1 MPFMAFLTAILLIT
15 GMPVAGLALPT
26 WPLRGDSNKQTP
38 LESKPPSG
46 RLQEVAPPGAVQQL
60 REKLQRYQ
68 PNLRL
73 VTPTDDSVINADT
86 VELILDVKNWP
97 ISRDDQLG
105 LGPHVVVQI
114 DNQPPR
120 QLHELEANRVS
131 VRLNDLAPG
140 SHRFSA
146 WAAYPWGEAVKTPGA
161 NLQGRFHL
169 WQRMEGTQPGSNAPW
184 LVPVT
189 NSADP
194 ALQPLL
200 LDWLIWN
207 APLQNL
213 RDGDGRWR
221 LRLSVDGDSFLV
233 DHQEALWLKGNS
245 SSRGNLVQMELLNG
259 VGEPITPEF
268 NNRLIHQS
276 GQRATSPTWL
286 KAHLTEEELT
296 RLSGAPRIPSADL
309 ETEAIDKPEPLLNRT
324 TKPEAKPVSSA
335 KAVSESPNGDEA
347 KPDSDIEPTPGA
359 RNVQEAAKAPE
370 AETAPGAEQAADTKK
385 GATTLIE
392 SDPTTSPRNDAL
404 VDEQDT
410 PEQTNESAYKQSPDV
425 FREDVMDEDVMD
437 EDVMDEDVVDKD
449 VVKENL
455 VSEDIAPPNE
465 PKASDDQAPR
475 LQRDNPSMPVP
486 SASEERLVPTSRLG
500 GSARELLNDDGS
512 LRKP

>member
-1 MPFMAFLTAILLIT
+1 MSRPGLMPFMGLLMAMLLIT

-26 WPLRGDSNKQTP
+26 WPLQRGSNQDTS
-38 LESKPPSG
+38 LSSQSPSG

-73 VTPTDDSVINADT
+73 VSPTDDSVINADS
-86 VELILDVKNWP
+86 VDLVLDVRDWP
-97 ISRDDQLG
+97 VSRDIELG

-120 QLHELEANRVS
+120 QLDELDGNRV
-131 VRLNDLAPG
+131 RLRIDGLSAG

-146 WAAYPWGEAVKTPGA
+146 WAAYPWGEAIKTPGA

-169 WQRMEGTQPGSNAPW
+169 WQRVEGTQPEDDAPW

-189 NSADP
+189 SSASP

-200 LDWLIWN
+200 LDWIIWN

-233 DHQEALWLKGNS
+233 DQQEALWLKGSPS
-245 SSRGNLVQMELLNG
+245 SSGNLVQMELLNG

-268 NNRLIHQS
+268 NNQLIHQS
-276 GQRATSPTWL
+276 GRKTPPPTWL
-286 KAHLTEEELT
+286 KARLTEDELA
-296 RLSGAPRIPSADL
+296 RLSGTPLIPAEEL
-309 ETEAIDKPEPLLNRT
+309 VPEAKATPEPIEERE
-324 TKPEAKPVSSA
+324 TKPEAQPVVTAESLT
-335 KAVSESPNGDEA
+335 ESPDDDEATASPKPEASAEAEKVEESGNGVSDLMESEPEPKLKADALGDEQDSTD
-347 KPDSDIEPTPGA
+347 DSDDSTF
-359 RNVQEAAKAPE
+359 
-370 AETAPGAEQAADTKK
+370 EQAADDVSKDN
-385 GATTLIE
+385 
-392 SDPTTSPRNDAL
+392 SDDL
-404 VDEQDT
+404 
-410 PEQTNESAYKQSPDV
+410 
-425 FREDVMDEDVMD
+425 
-437 EDVMDEDVVDKD
+437 
-449 VVKENL
+449 
-455 VSEDIAPPNE
+455 APPAE
-465 PKASDDQAPR
+465 PIALDDQAP
-475 LQRDNPSMPVP
+475 LPKSEKPSMPVP
-486 SASEERLVPTSRLG
+486 SASEERLIPTSRLG

>member
-1 MPFMAFLTAILLIT
+1 MSRPGLMPLMGLLMAMLLIT

-26 WPLRGDSNKQTP
+26 WPLQRSSNQDTS
-38 LESKPPSG
+38 LSSQSPSG

-73 VTPTDDSVINADT
+73 VSPTEDNVINADS
-86 VELILDVKNWP
+86 VDLVLDVRDWP
-97 ISRDDQLG
+97 VSRDIELG

-120 QLHELEANRVS
+120 QLDELDGNRV
-131 VRLNDLAPG
+131 RLRIDGLSAG

-146 WAAYPWGEAVKTPGA
+146 WAAYPWGEAIKTPGA

-169 WQRMEGTQPGSNAPW
+169 WQRVEGTQPEDDAPW

-189 NSADP
+189 SSASP

-200 LDWLIWN
+200 LDWIIWN

-233 DHQEALWLKGNS
+233 DQQEALWLKGSPS
-245 SSRGNLVQMELLNG
+245 SSGNLVQMELLNG

-268 NNRLIHQS
+268 NNKLIHQS
-276 GQRATSPTWL
+276 GRKTPPPTWL
-286 KAHLTEEELT
+286 KARLTVDELA
-296 RLSGAPRIPSADL
+296 RLSGTPLIPAEEL
-309 ETEAIDKPEPLLNRT
+309 VPEAKATPEPIEERE
-324 TKPEAKPVSSA
+324 TKPEAQPVVTAESLTKSPDDDEATASPKPEASAEAEKVEESGNGVSDLME
-335 KAVSESPNGDEA
+335 SEPEPKLNADALGDEQDSTD
-347 KPDSDIEPTPGA
+347 DSDDSTF
-359 RNVQEAAKAPE
+359 
-370 AETAPGAEQAADTKK
+370 EQAADDVSKDN
-385 GATTLIE
+385 
-392 SDPTTSPRNDAL
+392 SDDL
-404 VDEQDT
+404 
-410 PEQTNESAYKQSPDV
+410 
-425 FREDVMDEDVMD
+425 
-437 EDVMDEDVVDKD
+437 
-449 VVKENL
+449 
-455 VSEDIAPPNE
+455 APPAE
-465 PKASDDQAPR
+465 PIALDDQAP
-475 LQRDNPSMPVP
+475 LPKSEKPSMPVP
-486 SASEERLVPTSRLG
+486 SASEERLIPTSRLG

>member
-1 MPFMAFLTAILLIT
+1 MSRPGLMPFMGLLMAMLLIT

-26 WPLRGDSNKQTP
+26 WPLQRSSNQDTS
-38 LESKPPSG
+38 LSSQSPSG

-73 VTPTDDSVINADT
+73 VSPTDDSVINADS
-86 VELILDVKNWP
+86 VDLVLDVRDWP
-97 ISRDDQLG
+97 VSRDIELG

-120 QLHELEANRVS
+120 QLDELDGNRV
-131 VRLNDLAPG
+131 RLRIDGLSAG

-146 WAAYPWGEAVKTPGA
+146 WAAYPWGEAIKTPGA

-169 WQRMEGTQPGSNAPW
+169 WQRVEGTQPEDDAPW

-189 NSADP
+189 SSASP

-200 LDWLIWN
+200 LDWIIWN

-233 DHQEALWLKGNS
+233 DQQEALWLKGSPS
-245 SSRGNLVQMELLNG
+245 SSGNLVQMELLNG

-268 NNRLIHQS
+268 NNKLIHQS
-276 GQRATSPTWL
+276 GRKTPRPMWL
-286 KAHLTEEELT
+286 KARLTEDELA
-296 RLSGAPRIPSADL
+296 RLSGTPLIPAEEL
-309 ETEAIDKPEPLLNRT
+309 VPEAKATPEPIEERE
-324 TKPEAKPVSSA
+324 TKPEAQPVVTAESLT
-335 KAVSESPNGDEA
+335 ESPDDDEA
-347 KPDSDIEPTPGA
+347 TASPKP
-359 RNVQEAAKAPE
+359 EASPE
-370 AETAPGAEQAADTKK
+370 AEKVEESGNGVSDLMESEPEPKLNADALGDEQDSTDDSDDSTFEQAADDVSKDN
-385 GATTLIE
+385 
-392 SDPTTSPRNDAL
+392 SDNLAAPAEPIAL
-404 VDEQDT
+404 
-410 PEQTNESAYKQSPDV
+410 
-425 FREDVMDEDVMD
+425 
-437 EDVMDEDVVDKD
+437 
-449 VVKENL
+449 
-455 VSEDIAPPNE
+455 
-465 PKASDDQAPR
+465 DDQAP
-475 LQRDNPSMPVP
+475 LPKSEKPSMPVP
-486 SASEERLVPTSRLG
+486 SASEERLIPTSRLG

>member
-1 MPFMAFLTAILLIT
+1 MSRPGLMPFMGLLMAMLLIT

-26 WPLRGDSNKQTP
+26 WPLQRSSNQDTS
-38 LESKPPSG
+38 LSSQSPSG

-73 VTPTDDSVINADT
+73 VSPTDDSVINADS
-86 VELILDVKNWP
+86 VDLVLDVRDWP
-97 ISRDDQLG
+97 VSRDIELG

-120 QLHELEANRVS
+120 QLDELDGNRV
-131 VRLNDLAPG
+131 RLRIDGLSAG

-146 WAAYPWGEAVKTPGA
+146 WAAYPWGEAIKTPRA

-169 WQRMEGTQPGSNAPW
+169 WQRIEGTQPEDDAPW

-189 NSADP
+189 SSASP

-200 LDWLIWN
+200 LDWIIWN

-233 DHQEALWLKGNS
+233 DQQEALWLKGSPS
-245 SSRGNLVQMELLNG
+245 SSGNLVQMELLNG

-268 NNRLIHQS
+268 NNKLIHQS
-276 GQRATSPTWL
+276 GRKTPPPTWL
-286 KAHLTEEELT
+286 KARLTEDELA
-296 RLSGAPRIPSADL
+296 RLSGTPLIPAEEL
-309 ETEAIDKPEPLLNRT
+309 VPEAKATPEPIEERE
-324 TKPEAKPVSSA
+324 TKPEAQPVVTAESLT
-335 KAVSESPNGDEA
+335 ESPDDDEATASPKPEASAEAEKVEESGNGVSDLMESEPEPKLKADALGDEQDSTD
-347 KPDSDIEPTPGA
+347 DSDDSTF
-359 RNVQEAAKAPE
+359 
-370 AETAPGAEQAADTKK
+370 EQAADDVSKDN
-385 GATTLIE
+385 
-392 SDPTTSPRNDAL
+392 SDDL
-404 VDEQDT
+404 
-410 PEQTNESAYKQSPDV
+410 
-425 FREDVMDEDVMD
+425 
-437 EDVMDEDVVDKD
+437 
-449 VVKENL
+449 
-455 VSEDIAPPNE
+455 APPAE
-465 PKASDDQAPR
+465 PIALDDQAP
-475 LQRDNPSMPVP
+475 LPKSEKPSMPVP
-486 SASEERLVPTSRLG
+486 SASEERLIPTSRLG

>member
-1 MPFMAFLTAILLIT
+1 MSRPGLMPFMAFLTAILLIT
-15 GMPVAGLALPT
+15 GMPVAGMALPT
-26 WPLRGDSNKQTP
+26 WPLRGDGNKQTP

-46 RLQEVAPPGAVQQL
+46 RLQEVAPPGAIQQL

-73 VTPTDDSVINADT
+73 VTPTDDSVINADS
-86 VELILDVKNWP
+86 VDFVLDVRDWP
-97 ISRDDQLG
+97 VSRDIELG

-120 QLHELEANRVS
+120 QLDELDGNRV
-131 VRLNDLAPG
+131 RLRIDGLSAG

-146 WAAYPWGEAVKTPGA
+146 WAAYPWGEAIKTPGA

-169 WQRMEGTQPGSNAPW
+169 WQRVEGTQPENDAPW

-189 NSADP
+189 SSANP

-200 LDWLIWN
+200 LDWIIWN

-233 DHQEALWLKGNS
+233 DQQEALWLKGSS

-268 NNRLIHQS
+268 NNQLIHQS
-276 GQRATSPTWL
+276 GRKTTPPTWL
-286 KAHLTEEELT
+286 KARLTEDELE
-296 RLSGAPRIPSADL
+296 RLSGTPLIPAEEL
-309 ETEAIDKPEPLLNRT
+309 VPEAKATPEPIEERE
-324 TKPEAKPVSSA
+324 TKPEAQPVVTA
-335 KAVSESPNGDEA
+335 EKLTESPDEDEA
-347 KPDSDIEPTPGA
+347 TASPKP
-359 RNVQEAAKAPE
+359 KASPE
-370 AETAPGAEQAADTKK
+370 AEKVEESGNGVSDLMGSEPEPKLNAVALGDEQDSTDDSDDSTFEQAADDVSKDN
-385 GATTLIE
+385 
-392 SDPTTSPRNDAL
+392 SDDL
-404 VDEQDT
+404 
-410 PEQTNESAYKQSPDV
+410 
-425 FREDVMDEDVMD
+425 
-437 EDVMDEDVVDKD
+437 
-449 VVKENL
+449 
-455 VSEDIAPPNE
+455 APPAE
-465 PKASDDQAPR
+465 PIALDDQPP
-475 LQRDNPSMPVP
+475 LPKSEKPSMPVP
-486 SASEERLVPTSRLG
+486 SASEERLIPTSRLG

>member
-1 MPFMAFLTAILLIT
+1 MSRPGLMPFMGLLMAMLLIT

-26 WPLRGDSNKQTP
+26 WPLQRGSNQDTS
-38 LESKPPSG
+38 LSSQSPSG

-73 VTPTDDSVINADT
+73 VSPTDDSVINADS
-86 VELILDVKNWP
+86 VDLVLDVRDWP
-97 ISRDDQLG
+97 VSRDIELG

-120 QLHELEANRVS
+120 QLDELDGNRV
-131 VRLNDLAPG
+131 RLRIDGLSAG

-146 WAAYPWGEAVKTPGA
+146 WAAYPWGEAIKTPGA

-169 WQRMEGTQPGSNAPW
+169 WQRVEGTQPEDDAPW

-189 NSADP
+189 SSASP

-200 LDWLIWN
+200 LDWIIWN

-233 DHQEALWLKGNS
+233 DQQEALWLKGSPS
-245 SSRGNLVQMELLNG
+245 SSGNLVQMELLNG

-268 NNRLIHQS
+268 NNQLIHQS
-276 GQRATSPTWL
+276 GRKTPPPTWL
-286 KAHLTEEELT
+286 KARLTEDELA
-296 RLSGAPRIPSADL
+296 RLSGTPLIPAEEL
-309 ETEAIDKPEPLLNRT
+309 VPEAKATPEPIEERE
-324 TKPEAKPVSSA
+324 TKPEAQPVVTAESLTASPDDDEATASPKPEASAEAEKVEESGNGVSDLME
-335 KAVSESPNGDEA
+335 SEPEPKLNADALGDEQDSTD
-347 KPDSDIEPTPGA
+347 DSDDSTF
-359 RNVQEAAKAPE
+359 
-370 AETAPGAEQAADTKK
+370 EQAADDVSKDN
-385 GATTLIE
+385 
-392 SDPTTSPRNDAL
+392 SDDL
-404 VDEQDT
+404 
-410 PEQTNESAYKQSPDV
+410 
-425 FREDVMDEDVMD
+425 
-437 EDVMDEDVVDKD
+437 
-449 VVKENL
+449 
-455 VSEDIAPPNE
+455 APPAE
-465 PKASDDQAPR
+465 PIALDDQAP
-475 LQRDNPSMPVP
+475 LPKSEKPSMPVP
-486 SASEERLVPTSRLG
+486 SASEERLIPTSRLG

>member
-1 MPFMAFLTAILLIT
+1 MSRPGLMQFMGLLMAMLLIT

-26 WPLRGDSNKQTP
+26 WPLQRSSNQDTS
-38 LESKPPSG
+38 LSSQSPSG

-73 VTPTDDSVINADT
+73 VSPTDDSVINADS
-86 VELILDVKNWP
+86 VDLVLDVRDWP
-97 ISRDDQLG
+97 VSRDIELG

-120 QLHELEANRVS
+120 QLDELDGNRV
-131 VRLNDLAPG
+131 RLRIDGLSAG

-146 WAAYPWGEAVKTPGA
+146 WAAYPWGEAIKTPGA

-169 WQRMEGTQPGSNAPW
+169 WQRVEGTQPEDDAPW

-189 NSADP
+189 SSASP

-200 LDWLIWN
+200 LDWIIWN

-233 DHQEALWLKGNS
+233 DQQEALWLKGSPS
-245 SSRGNLVQMELLNG
+245 SSGNLVQMELLNG

-268 NNRLIHQS
+268 NNKLIHQS
-276 GQRATSPTWL
+276 GRKMPRPTWL
-286 KAHLTEEELT
+286 KARLTEDELA
-296 RLSGAPRIPSADL
+296 RLSGTPLIPAEEL
-309 ETEAIDKPEPLLNRT
+309 VPEAKATPEPIEERE
-324 TKPEAKPVSSA
+324 TKPEAQPVVTAESLT
-335 KAVSESPNGDEA
+335 ESPDDDEA
-347 KPDSDIEPTPGA
+347 TASPKP
-359 RNVQEAAKAPE
+359 EASPE
-370 AETAPGAEQAADTKK
+370 AEKVEESGNGVSDLMESEPEPKLNADALGGEQDSTDDSDDSTFEQAADDVSKDN
-385 GATTLIE
+385 
-392 SDPTTSPRNDAL
+392 SD
-404 VDEQDT
+404 
-410 PEQTNESAYKQSPDV
+410 
-425 FREDVMDEDVMD
+425 
-437 EDVMDEDVVDKD
+437 
-449 VVKENL
+449 NL
-455 VSEDIAPPNE
+455 APPAE
-465 PKASDDQAPR
+465 PIALDDQAPVR
-475 LQRDNPSMPVP
+475 KSGKPSMPVP
-486 SASEERLVPTSRLG
+486 SASEERLIPTSRLG

>member
-1 MPFMAFLTAILLIT
+1 MSRPGLMPFMAFLTAILLIT

-26 WPLRGDSNKQTP
+26 WSLRGDGNKQTP
-38 LESKPPSG
+38 LESEPPSG

-120 QLHELEANRVS
+120 RLDELNANRVS
-131 VRLNDLAPG
+131 VKLNDLAPG

-146 WAAYPWGEAVKTPGA
+146 WAAYPWGEAVKTPNA

-276 GQRATSPTWL
+276 GQKATSPTWL
-286 KAHLTEEELT
+286 KAKLTEEELT
-296 RLSGAPRIPSADL
+296 RLSGAPRIRSADL
-309 ETEAIDKPEPLLNRT
+309 EPEVIDKPDSLLNRA
-324 TKPEAKPVSSA
+324 TKQEAKPVSSP
-335 KAVSESPNGDEA
+335 KAVSESTNRVDA

-359 RNVQEAAKAPE
+359 KNVQETAKV
-370 AETAPGAEQAADTKK
+370 PGAEKAADPKK

-392 SDPTTSPRNDAL
+392 SDPATSPRNDAL
-404 VDEQDT
+404 VDEQDI
-410 PEQTNESAYKQSPDV
+410 PEQPDESAYKQAPDGV
-425 FREDVMDEDVMD
+425 REDVVGEDV
-437 EDVMDEDVVDKD
+437 VDEDVV
-449 VVKENL
+449 KEDIG
-455 VSEDIAPPNE
+455 SEDIAPQNE
-465 PKASDDQAPR
+465 PRASDQAPR
-475 LQRDNPSMPVP
+475 LQRDKPSMPVP
-486 SASEERLVPTSRLG
+486 SASEERLVPSSRLG

>member
-1 MPFMAFLTAILLIT
+1 MSRPGLMPFMGLLMAMLLIT

-26 WPLRGDSNKQTP
+26 WPLQRSSNQDTS
-38 LESKPPSG
+38 LSSQSPSG

-73 VTPTDDSVINADT
+73 VSPTDDSVINADS
-86 VELILDVKNWP
+86 VDLVLDVRDWP
-97 ISRDDQLG
+97 VSRDIELG

-120 QLHELEANRVS
+120 QLDELDGNRV
-131 VRLNDLAPG
+131 RLRIDGLSAG

-146 WAAYPWGEAVKTPGA
+146 WAAYPWGEAIKTPGA

-169 WQRMEGTQPGSNAPW
+169 WQRVEGTQPEDDAPW

-189 NSADP
+189 SSASP

-200 LDWLIWN
+200 LDWIIWN

-233 DHQEALWLKGNS
+233 DQQEALWLKGSPS
-245 SSRGNLVQMELLNG
+245 SSGNLVQMELLNG

-268 NNRLIHQS
+268 NNKLIHQS
-276 GQRATSPTWL
+276 GRKTPPPTWL
-286 KAHLTEEELT
+286 KARLTEDELA
-296 RLSGAPRIPSADL
+296 RLSGTPLIPAEEL
-309 ETEAIDKPEPLLNRT
+309 VPEAKATPEPIEERE
-324 TKPEAKPVSSA
+324 TKPEAQPVVTAESLT
-335 KAVSESPNGDEA
+335 ESPDDDEATASPKPEASAEAEKVEESGNGVSDLMESEPEPKLKADALGDEQDSTD
-347 KPDSDIEPTPGA
+347 DSDDSTF
-359 RNVQEAAKAPE
+359 
-370 AETAPGAEQAADTKK
+370 EQAADDVSKDN
-385 GATTLIE
+385 
-392 SDPTTSPRNDAL
+392 SDDL
-404 VDEQDT
+404 
-410 PEQTNESAYKQSPDV
+410 
-425 FREDVMDEDVMD
+425 
-437 EDVMDEDVVDKD
+437 
-449 VVKENL
+449 
-455 VSEDIAPPNE
+455 APPAE
-465 PKASDDQAPR
+465 PIALDDQAP
-475 LQRDNPSMPVP
+475 LPKSEKPSMPVP
-486 SASEERLVPTSRLG
+486 SASEERLIPTSRLG

>member
-1 MPFMAFLTAILLIT
+1 MSRPGLMPFMAFLMAILLIT

-26 WPLRGDSNKQTP
+26 WPLRGDVNKQTP

-86 VELILDVKNWP
+86 VELIFDVKNWP

-309 ETEAIDKPEPLLNRT
+309 E
-324 TKPEAKPVSSA
+324 PEAKPVSSA
-335 KAVSESPNGDEA
+335 KAVSESPNGDDA
-347 KPDSDIEPTPGA
+347 KPDSDTEPTPGA
-359 RNVQEAAKAPE
+359 KIVREAAKAPE
-370 AETAPGAEQAADTKK
+370 AEKAIDTKK
-385 GATTLIE
+385 RATTLIE
-392 SDPTTSPRNDAL
+392 SDPTSSSRNDAL

-410 PEQTNESAYKQSPDV
+410 PEQTDESAFKQAPDGV
-425 FREDVMDEDVMD
+425 MEDGMGEDGVGEDVV
-437 EDVMDEDVVDKD
+437 DEDVV
-449 VVKENL
+449 KEDI

-465 PKASDDQAPR
+465 PRASDQAPR
-475 LQRDNPSMPVP
+475 LQRDKPSMPVP

>member
-1 MPFMAFLTAILLIT
+1 MSRPGLMPLMGLLMAMLLIT

-26 WPLRGDSNKQTP
+26 WPLQRGSNQDTS
-38 LESKPPSG
+38 LSSQSPSG

-73 VTPTDDSVINADT
+73 VSPTDDSVINADS
-86 VELILDVKNWP
+86 VDLVLDVRDWP
-97 ISRDDQLG
+97 VSRDIELG

-120 QLHELEANRVS
+120 QLDELDGNRV
-131 VRLNDLAPG
+131 RLRIDGLSAG

-146 WAAYPWGEAVKTPGA
+146 WAAYPWGEAIKTPGA

-169 WQRMEGTQPGSNAPW
+169 WQRVEGTQPEDDAPW

-189 NSADP
+189 SSASP

-200 LDWLIWN
+200 LDWIIWN

-233 DHQEALWLKGNS
+233 DQQEALWLKGSPS
-245 SSRGNLVQMELLNG
+245 SSGNLVQMELLNG

-268 NNRLIHQS
+268 NNQLIHQS
-276 GQRATSPTWL
+276 GRKTPPPTWL
-286 KAHLTEEELT
+286 KARLTEDELA
-296 RLSGAPRIPSADL
+296 RLSGTPLIPAEEL
-309 ETEAIDKPEPLLNRT
+309 VPEAKATPEPIEERE
-324 TKPEAKPVSSA
+324 TKPEAQPVVTAESLTASPDDDEATASPKPEASAEAEKVEESGNGVSDLME
-335 KAVSESPNGDEA
+335 SEPEPKLNADALGDEQDSTD
-347 KPDSDIEPTPGA
+347 DSDDSTF
-359 RNVQEAAKAPE
+359 
-370 AETAPGAEQAADTKK
+370 EQAADDVSKDN
-385 GATTLIE
+385 
-392 SDPTTSPRNDAL
+392 SDDL
-404 VDEQDT
+404 
-410 PEQTNESAYKQSPDV
+410 
-425 FREDVMDEDVMD
+425 
-437 EDVMDEDVVDKD
+437 
-449 VVKENL
+449 
-455 VSEDIAPPNE
+455 APPAE
-465 PKASDDQAPR
+465 PIALDDQAP
-475 LQRDNPSMPVP
+475 LPKSEKPSMPVP
-486 SASEERLVPTSRLG
+486 SASEERLIPTSRLG

>member
-1 MPFMAFLTAILLIT
+1 MTRPGLMPFMGLLMAMLLIT

-26 WPLRGDSNKQTP
+26 WPLQRGSNQDTS
-38 LESKPPSG
+38 LSSQSPSG

-73 VTPTDDSVINADT
+73 VSPTDDSVINADS
-86 VELILDVKNWP
+86 VDFVLDVRDWP
-97 ISRDDQLG
+97 VSRDIELG

-120 QLHELEANRVS
+120 QLDELDGNRV
-131 VRLNDLAPG
+131 RLRIDLLSSG

-169 WQRMEGTQPGSNAPW
+169 WQRVEGTQPENDAPW

-189 NSADP
+189 SSANP

-200 LDWLIWN
+200 LDWIIWN

-233 DHQEALWLKGNS
+233 DQQEALWLMGSS

-268 NNRLIHQS
+268 NNQLIHQT
-276 GQRATSPTWL
+276 GRKTTPPTWL
-286 KAHLTEEELT
+286 KARLTEDELA
-296 RLSGAPRIPSADL
+296 RLSGTPLIPAEEL
-309 ETEAIDKPEPLLNRT
+309 VPEAKATPEPIEERE
-324 TKPEAKPVSSA
+324 TKPEAQPVVTA
-335 KAVSESPNGDEA
+335 EKLTESPDEDEA
-347 KPDSDIEPTPGA
+347 TASPKP
-359 RNVQEAAKAPE
+359 KASPE
-370 AETAPGAEQAADTKK
+370 AEKVEESGNGVSDLMGSEPEPKLNADALGDEQDSTDDSDDSTFEQAADDVRKDN
-385 GATTLIE
+385 
-392 SDPTTSPRNDAL
+392 SDDL
-404 VDEQDT
+404 
-410 PEQTNESAYKQSPDV
+410 
-425 FREDVMDEDVMD
+425 
-437 EDVMDEDVVDKD
+437 
-449 VVKENL
+449 
-455 VSEDIAPPNE
+455 APPAE
-465 PKASDDQAPR
+465 PIALDDQAP
-475 LQRDNPSMPVP
+475 LPKSEKPSMPVP
-486 SASEERLVPTSRLG
+486 SASEERLTPTSRLG

>member
-15 GMPVAGLALPT
+15 GMPVAGMALPT
-26 WPLRGDSNKQTP
+26 WPLRGDGNKQTP

-46 RLQEVAPPGAVQQL
+46 RLQEVAPPGAIQQL

-73 VTPTDDSVINADT
+73 VSPTDDSVINADS
-86 VELILDVKNWP
+86 VDFVLDVRDWP
-97 ISRDDQLG
+97 VSRDIELG

-120 QLHELEANRVS
+120 QLDELDGNRI
-131 VRLNDLAPG
+131 RLRIDGLSAG

-146 WAAYPWGEAVKTPGA
+146 WAAYPWGEAIKTPGA

-169 WQRMEGTQPGSNAPW
+169 WQRVEGTQPENDAPW

-189 NSADP
+189 SSANP

-200 LDWLIWN
+200 LDWIIWN

-233 DHQEALWLKGNS
+233 DQQEALWLKGSS

-268 NNRLIHQS
+268 NNQLIHQS
-276 GQRATSPTWL
+276 GRKTTPPTWL
-286 KAHLTEEELT
+286 KARLTEDELA
-296 RLSGAPRIPSADL
+296 RLSGTPLIPAEEL
-309 ETEAIDKPEPLLNRT
+309 VPEAKATPEPIEERE
-324 TKPEAKPVSSA
+324 TKPEAQPVVTA
-335 KAVSESPNGDEA
+335 EKLTESPDEDEA
-347 KPDSDIEPTPGA
+347 TASPKP
-359 RNVQEAAKAPE
+359 KASPE
-370 AETAPGAEQAADTKK
+370 AEKVEESGNGVSDLMGSEPEPKLNADALGDEQDSTDDSDDSTFEQAADDVSNDN
-385 GATTLIE
+385 
-392 SDPTTSPRNDAL
+392 SDDL
-404 VDEQDT
+404 
-410 PEQTNESAYKQSPDV
+410 
-425 FREDVMDEDVMD
+425 
-437 EDVMDEDVVDKD
+437 
-449 VVKENL
+449 
-455 VSEDIAPPNE
+455 APPAE
-465 PKASDDQAPR
+465 PIALDDQAP
-475 LQRDNPSMPVP
+475 LPKSEKPSMPVP
-486 SASEERLVPTSRLG
+486 SASEERLIPTSRLG

-512 LRKP
+512 LRKH

>member
-1 MPFMAFLTAILLIT
+1 MAFLMAILLIT
-15 GMPVAGLALPT
+15 GMPVAGMALPT
-26 WPLRGDSNKQTP
+26 WPLRGDGNKQTP

-46 RLQEVAPPGAVQQL
+46 RLQEVAPPGAIQQL
-60 REKLQRYQ
+60 RETLQRYQ

-120 QLHELEANRVS
+120 QLYELEANRVS

-169 WQRMEGTQPGSNAPW
+169 WQRVEGTQPENNAPW

-189 NSADP
+189 NSANT

-200 LDWLIWN
+200 LDWIIWN

-233 DHQEALWLKGNS
+233 DQQEALWLKGSS

-268 NNRLIHQS
+268 NNQLIHQS
-276 GQRATSPTWL
+276 GRKTTPPTWL
-286 KAHLTEEELT
+286 KARLTEDELE
-296 RLSGAPRIPSADL
+296 RLSGTPLIPAEEL
-309 ETEAIDKPEPLLNRT
+309 VPEAKATPEPIEERE
-324 TKPEAKPVSSA
+324 TKPEAQPVVTA
-335 KAVSESPNGDEA
+335 EKLTESPDEDEA
-347 KPDSDIEPTPGA
+347 TASPKP
-359 RNVQEAAKAPE
+359 KASPE
-370 AETAPGAEQAADTKK
+370 AEKVEESGNGVSDLMGSEPEPKLNADALGDEQDSTDDSDDSTFEQAADDVSKDN
-385 GATTLIE
+385 
-392 SDPTTSPRNDAL
+392 SDDL
-404 VDEQDT
+404 
-410 PEQTNESAYKQSPDV
+410 
-425 FREDVMDEDVMD
+425 
-437 EDVMDEDVVDKD
+437 
-449 VVKENL
+449 
-455 VSEDIAPPNE
+455 APPAK
-465 PKASDDQAPR
+465 PIALDDQAP
-475 LQRDNPSMPVP
+475 LPKSEKPSMPVP
-486 SASEERLVPTSRLG
+486 SASEERLIPTSRLG

>member
-1 MPFMAFLTAILLIT
+1 MSRPGLMPFMAFLTAILLIT
-15 GMPVAGLALPT
+15 GMPVAGMALPT
-26 WPLRGDSNKQTP
+26 WPLRGDGNKQTP

-46 RLQEVAPPGAVQQL
+46 RLQEVAPPGAIQQL

-73 VTPTDDSVINADT
+73 VTPTDDSVINADS
-86 VELILDVKNWP
+86 VDFVLDVRDWP
-97 ISRDDQLG
+97 VSRDIELG

-120 QLHELEANRVS
+120 QLDELDGNRVS

-169 WQRMEGTQPGSNAPW
+169 WQRVEGTQPENNAPW

-189 NSADP
+189 NSANT

-200 LDWLIWN
+200 LDWIIWN

-233 DHQEALWLKGNS
+233 DQQEALWLKGSS

-268 NNRLIHQS
+268 NNQLIHQS
-276 GQRATSPTWL
+276 GRKTTPPTWL
-286 KAHLTEEELT
+286 KARLTEDELE
-296 RLSGAPRIPSADL
+296 RLSGTPLIPAEEL
-309 ETEAIDKPEPLLNRT
+309 VPEAKATPEPIEERE
-324 TKPEAKPVSSA
+324 TKPEAQPVVTA
-335 KAVSESPNGDEA
+335 EKLTESPDEDEA
-347 KPDSDIEPTPGA
+347 TASPKP
-359 RNVQEAAKAPE
+359 KASPE
-370 AETAPGAEQAADTKK
+370 AEKVEESGNGVSDLMGSEPEPKLNADALGDEQDSTDDSDDSTFEQAADDVSKDN
-385 GATTLIE
+385 
-392 SDPTTSPRNDAL
+392 SDDL
-404 VDEQDT
+404 
-410 PEQTNESAYKQSPDV
+410 
-425 FREDVMDEDVMD
+425 
-437 EDVMDEDVVDKD
+437 
-449 VVKENL
+449 
-455 VSEDIAPPNE
+455 APPAK
-465 PKASDDQAPR
+465 PIALDDQAP
-475 LQRDNPSMPVP
+475 LLKSEKPSMPVP
-486 SASEERLVPTSRLG
+486 SASEERLIPTSRLG

>member
-1 MPFMAFLTAILLIT
+1 MSRPGLMPFMGLLMAMLLIT

-26 WPLRGDSNKQTP
+26 WPLQRGSNQDTS
-38 LESKPPSG
+38 LSSQSPSG

-73 VTPTDDSVINADT
+73 VSPTDDSVINADS
-86 VELILDVKNWP
+86 VDLVLDVRDWP
-97 ISRDDQLG
+97 VSRDIELG

-120 QLHELEANRVS
+120 QLDELDGNRV
-131 VRLNDLAPG
+131 RLRIDGLSAG

-146 WAAYPWGEAVKTPGA
+146 WAAYPWGEAIKTPGA

-169 WQRMEGTQPGSNAPW
+169 WQRVEGTQPEDDAPW

-189 NSADP
+189 SSASP

-200 LDWLIWN
+200 LDWIIWN

-233 DHQEALWLKGNS
+233 DQQEALWLKGSPS
-245 SSRGNLVQMELLNG
+245 SSGNLVQMELLNG

-268 NNRLIHQS
+268 NNQLIHQS
-276 GQRATSPTWL
+276 GRKTPLPMWL
-286 KAHLTEEELT
+286 KTRLTEDELA
-296 RLSGAPRIPSADL
+296 RLSGTPLIPAEEL
-309 ETEAIDKPEPLLNRT
+309 VPEAKATPEPIEERE
-324 TKPEAKPVSSA
+324 TKPEAQPVVTAESLTASPDDDEATASPKPEASAEAEKVEESGNGVSDLME
-335 KAVSESPNGDEA
+335 SEPEPKLNADALGDEQDSTD
-347 KPDSDIEPTPGA
+347 DSDDSTF
-359 RNVQEAAKAPE
+359 
-370 AETAPGAEQAADTKK
+370 EQAADDVSKDNSD
-385 GATTLIE
+385 TL
-392 SDPTTSPRNDAL
+392 
-404 VDEQDT
+404 
-410 PEQTNESAYKQSPDV
+410 
-425 FREDVMDEDVMD
+425 
-437 EDVMDEDVVDKD
+437 
-449 VVKENL
+449 
-455 VSEDIAPPNE
+455 APPAE
-465 PKASDDQAPR
+465 PIALDDQTP
-475 LQRDNPSMPVP
+475 LPKSEKPSMPVP
-486 SASEERLVPTSRLG
+486 SASEERLIPTSRLG

>member
-1 MPFMAFLTAILLIT
+1 MSRPGLMPFMGLLMAMLLIT

-26 WPLRGDSNKQTP
+26 WPLQRGSNQDTS
-38 LESKPPSG
+38 LSSQSPSG

-73 VTPTDDSVINADT
+73 VSPTDDSVINADS
-86 VELILDVKNWP
+86 VDLVLDVRDWP
-97 ISRDDQLG
+97 VSRDIELG

-120 QLHELEANRVS
+120 QLDELDGNRV
-131 VRLNDLAPG
+131 RLRIDGLSAG

-146 WAAYPWGEAVKTPGA
+146 WAAYPWGEAIKTPGA

-169 WQRMEGTQPGSNAPW
+169 WQRVEGTQPENDAPW

-189 NSADP
+189 SSANP

-200 LDWLIWN
+200 LDWIIWN

-233 DHQEALWLKGNS
+233 DQQEALWLKGSS

-268 NNRLIHQS
+268 NNQLIHQS
-276 GQRATSPTWL
+276 GRKTTPPTWL
-286 KAHLTEEELT
+286 KARLTEDELE
-296 RLSGAPRIPSADL
+296 RLSGTPLIPAEEL
-309 ETEAIDKPEPLLNRT
+309 VPEAKATPEPIEERE
-324 TKPEAKPVSSA
+324 TKPEAQPVVTA
-335 KAVSESPNGDEA
+335 EKLTESPDEDEA
-347 KPDSDIEPTPGA
+347 TASPKP
-359 RNVQEAAKAPE
+359 KASPE
-370 AETAPGAEQAADTKK
+370 AEKVEESGNGVSDLMESEPEPKLNADALGDEQDSTDDSDDSTFEQAADDVSKDN
-385 GATTLIE
+385 
-392 SDPTTSPRNDAL
+392 SDDL
-404 VDEQDT
+404 
-410 PEQTNESAYKQSPDV
+410 
-425 FREDVMDEDVMD
+425 
-437 EDVMDEDVVDKD
+437 
-449 VVKENL
+449 
-455 VSEDIAPPNE
+455 APPAK
-465 PKASDDQAPR
+465 PIALDDQAP
-475 LQRDNPSMPVP
+475 LLKSEKPSMPVP
-486 SASEERLVPTSRLG
+486 SASEERLIPTSRLG

>member
-1 MPFMAFLTAILLIT
+1 MSRPGLMPFMGLLMAMLLIT

-26 WPLRGDSNKQTP
+26 WPLQRSSNQDTS
-38 LESKPPSG
+38 LSSQSPSG

-73 VTPTDDSVINADT
+73 VSPTDDSVINADS
-86 VELILDVKNWP
+86 VDLVLDVRDWP
-97 ISRDDQLG
+97 VSRDIELG

-120 QLHELEANRVS
+120 QLDELDGNRVS

-169 WQRMEGTQPGSNAPW
+169 WQRVEGTQPENNAPW

-189 NSADP
+189 NSANT

-200 LDWLIWN
+200 LDWIIWN

-233 DHQEALWLKGNS
+233 DQQEALWLKGSS

-268 NNRLIHQS
+268 NNQLIHQS
-276 GQRATSPTWL
+276 GRKTTPPTWL
-286 KAHLTEEELT
+286 KARLTEDELA
-296 RLSGAPRIPSADL
+296 RLSGTPLIPAEEL
-309 ETEAIDKPEPLLNRT
+309 VPEAKATPEPIEERE
-324 TKPEAKPVSSA
+324 TKPEAQPVVTAEKLTESPDEDEATASPKA
-335 KAVSESPNGDEA
+335 KAS
-347 KPDSDIEPTPGA
+347 
-359 RNVQEAAKAPE
+359 PE
-370 AETAPGAEQAADTKK
+370 AEKVEESGNGVSDLMGSEPEPKLNADALGDEQDSTDDSDDSTFEQAADDVSKDN
-385 GATTLIE
+385 
-392 SDPTTSPRNDAL
+392 SDDL
-404 VDEQDT
+404 
-410 PEQTNESAYKQSPDV
+410 
-425 FREDVMDEDVMD
+425 
-437 EDVMDEDVVDKD
+437 
-449 VVKENL
+449 
-455 VSEDIAPPNE
+455 APPAK
-465 PKASDDQAPR
+465 PIALDDQAP
-475 LQRDNPSMPVP
+475 LPKSEKPSMPVP
-486 SASEERLVPTSRLG
+486 SASEERLIPTSRLG